1 MKVLLGHKAF
11 LLAAVYFFASLLL
24 FSQDT
29 LRLSE
34 IRDELKA
41 PLSILLKNGNSQT
54 GQVVD
59 WDGQDMRLR
68 VNLGGGTAEM
78 SFSAED
84 ILEIRFPGNEHI
96 VTLYEWM
103 RTPGREGDALELFR
117 AYYQQRGAY
126 LDLLDESD
134 INLFFRYALFAL
146 DQKEPLRAVAM
157 IEVFRPYIKDP
168 IRLREMDDA
177 ILMGFFQGGMR
188 EEAEAQARRLIEESS
203 PSGPSAMPWRIL
215 AELHFDEE
223 RYEAALWTALQPIAY
238 SNQMPMEEL
247 NTCYAL
253 AVASAEELRLKDDT
267 LRLAREMRE
276 RDLSWP
282 ESIPALLH
290 REPSA
295 FSLGYEA
302 GKAADEENLSLSGE
316 ALLETLE
323 TPSPIDPLESL
334 PSRLNL

>member
-1 MKVLLGHKAF
+1 MKVLLGHKVF
-11 LLAAVYFFASLLL
+11 SLAAVYFIASLLL

-29 LRLSE
+29 LSLSE

-84 ILEIRFPGNEHI
+84 ILEIRFSGNEHI
-96 VTLYEWM
+96 LTLYEWM

-126 LDLLDESD
+126 LDLLSDSD
-134 INLFFRYALFAL
+134 INLFYNYALFAL
-146 DQKEPLRAVAM
+146 EREEPLRAVAM

-168 IRLREMDDA
+168 IRLREMDDT

-188 EEAEAQARRLIEESS
+188 DEAEAQARLLIEESS
-203 PSGPSAMPWRIL
+203 PTGPSVMPWRIL

-253 AVASAEELRLKDDT
+253 AVASAEELRLKDDA

-282 ESIPALLH
+282 ENIPALH
-290 REPSA
+290 NREPQV
-295 FSLGYEA
+295 FSQVPQAVEA
-302 GKAADEENLSLSGE
+302 TKEESILLYQD
-316 ALLETLE
+316 ALLESLE
-323 TPSPIDPLESL
+323 TPSPVDPLDSL
-334 PSRLNL
+334 PNRLNL

>member
-29 LRLSE
+29 LSLSE
-34 IRDELKA
+34 IQDELKA

-59 WDGQDMRLR
+59 WNGQDMRLR

-117 AYYQQRGAY
+117 VYYQQRGAY
-126 LDLLDESD
+126 LDLLEESD
-134 INLFFRYALFAL
+134 INLFFRYAMFAL
-146 DQKEPLRAVAM
+146 EQNKPLSAVAM
-157 IEVFRPYIKDP
+157 IEVFRPLISDP
-168 IRLREMDDA
+168 IRLRELDDA
-177 ILMGFFQGGMR
+177 ILLGFYMSGMR
-188 EEAEAQARRLIEESS
+188 EEAEAQARLIIEES
-203 PSGPSAMPWRIL
+203 PLFGPSAMPWRVL
-215 AELHFDEE
+215 AELQFVAE
-223 RYEAALWTALQPIAY
+223 RYEATFWTAIQPIAH
-238 SNQMPMEEL
+238 SNQMPMAEL
-247 NTCYAL
+247 DACYAL
-253 AVASAEELRLKDDT
+253 AIVSAEELRLNEDAQ
-267 LRLAREMRE
+267 RLADEMLD

-282 ESIPALLH
+282 KSIPAIID
-290 REPSA
+290 REPKF
-295 FSLGYEA
+295 FSLGSEA
-302 GKAADEENLSLSGE
+302 REATEEENILSGE
-316 ALLETLE
+316 EALLKTLE
-323 TPSPIDPLESL
+323 TPAPIDPRESL